1 MAAGGDKVGSAKL
14 LTALRDAVKGCTDV
28 VPEGWKTVQQLA
40 DEWQFSVSHT
50 SRLIT
55 MGVRKGLIE
64 VKRFRITNGNRGV
77 FPVQHY
83 RQIQ

>member
-1 MAAGGDKVGSAKL
+1 MGSSKL
-14 LTALRDAVKGCTDV
+14 LTALRDALKGHQEE
-28 VPEGWKTVQQLA
+28 VPDGWKTVQQLA

>member
-1 MAAGGDKVGSAKL
+1 MAAGRDKVGSSQL
-14 LTALRDAVKGCTDV
+14 LTALRDALKGREDV
-28 VPEGWKTVQQLA
+28 VPEGWKTVHQLA

-55 MGVRKGLIE
+55 MGVRKGFVE
-64 VKRFRITNGNRGV
+64 ARRFRIINGNRGV

>member
-1 MAAGGDKVGSAKL
+1 MAAGRDKVGSAQL
-14 LTALRDAVKGCTDV
+14 LTALRDALKCRHEE
-28 VPEGWKTVQQLA
+28 VPDGWKTVHQLA
-40 DEWQFSVSHT
+40 EEWGFSVSHA

-64 VKRFRITNGNRGV
+64 CRRFRITNGNRGV

>member
-1 MAAGGDKVGSAKL
+1 MGSSKL
-14 LTALRDAVKGCTDV
+14 LTALRDALKGRHEE
-28 VPEGWKTVQQLA
+28 VPDGWKTVHQLA

-55 MGVRKGLIE
+55 MGVRKGFIE
-64 VKRFRITNGNRGV
+64 ARRFRITNGNRGV

-83 RQIQ
+83 RQKL